1 MSRYDKIKD
10 LYREKQTFA
19 ARTIIAAIA
28 ALLMAAILGGRLFN
42 LQVLQQSYYA
52 TRADEN
58 RMRLMA
64 VAPVRGLIYDRNG
77 AVLAQNTPAFVLEI
91 VPEQVKD
98 LDPTLKRLSELVRL
112 DETDIARFKE
122 RVRKSPRYRGVPLRT
137 NLSLEEVARFEINR
151 YDFDGVDVTAGLT
164 RSYPLG
170 GTAAHVVG
178 YVGGISEEELRKAPE
193 PAFRGLSQI
202 GKIGVEKSHED
213 ELRGEPGAK
222 VIEAN
227 AYGRPLRELDY
238 QQGKPG
244 RNLILTL
251 DAKVQLAAEAALG
264 EYNGAVVAIDP
275 RNGEVIALVS
285 KPGFNPHPFGEGI
298 DTKTYKALLEDINR
312 PLYNRAL
319 QGTYPPGSTVKPFM
333 ALAGLE
339 YETVDAFHE
348 EYCNGHMSLP
358 NSSRKYRCW
367 KRSGHGAVNM
377 AVGVARSC
385 DIYFYNIAI
394 NLGIDRIHAFMDQFG
409 LGRSTEVDL
418 PLEKNGLLPSR
429 EWKRRMRREN
439 WYPGETL
446 NVGIG
451 QGYMSVTPMQLAQI
465 TARMAMRG
473 DGFKPHLVRAEQD
486 PITLATVM
494 REPEALPPILNKH
507 KDAWETVVNA
517 MQQVTM
523 VQGGTAYAVFKDA
536 PYTVAGKTGTAQVAG
551 LKQDEKVAPTQESLP
566 IHLRDHA
573 LFIAF
578 APAENPQ
585 IAVGII
591 AEHGGHGSSVAAPV
605 ARQIMD
611 QYLLG
616 EIRYR
621 MPAPPGTT
629 PAPARV
635 IGPEGAATEPGLSG
649 QPGAVPAVI
658 LPPTEPTA
666 PALNDIDE

>member
-1 MSRYDKIKD
+1 MSRHDKIKD
-10 LYREKQTFA
+10 LYRERRTFGY
-19 ARTIIAAIA
+19 RTLVAAIA
-28 ALLMAAILGGRLFN
+28 CVGMASLLVLRLFD

-52 TRADEN
+52 TRADQN
-58 RMRLMA
+58 RMRLLA

-91 VPEQVKD
+91 VPEQIPGQLKG
-98 LDPTLKRLSELVRL
+98 LDATLERLSRLVRL
-112 DETDIARFKE
+112 DPADIARFKD

-137 NLSLEEVARFEINR
+137 NLSLEEVARFELNR
-151 YDFDGVDVTAGLT
+151 YDFEGVDVTAGLT
-164 RSYPLG
+164 RSYPLA

-178 YVGGISEEELRKAPE
+178 YVGGITEDELRGVAE
-193 PAFRGLSQI
+193 ASYRGVAQI
-202 GKIGVEKSHED
+202 GKVGIEKSHED

-238 QQGKPG
+238 RQGTPG
-244 RNLILTL
+244 RNLILSL

-264 EYNGAVVAIDP
+264 DYNGAVIAIDP

-298 DTKTYKALLEDINR
+298 DAKTYRALLADPNR

-319 QGTYPPGSTVKPFM
+319 QGTYPPGSTIKPFM

-339 YETVDAFHE
+339 YDVVDSHHHE
-348 EYCNGHMSLP
+348 FCGGQMSLP

-367 KRSGHGAVNM
+367 RRSGHGTVDM
-377 AVGVARSC
+377 AGAVARSC
-385 DIYFYNIAI
+385 DIYFYNLAN
-394 NLGIDRIHAFMDQFG
+394 NLGIDRIHSFLDQFG
-409 LGRSTEVDL
+409 LGRTTAIDL
-418 PLEKNGLLPSR
+418 PLEKAGLLPSR
-429 EWKRRMRREN
+429 EWKRRMRKEG

-451 QGYMSVTPMQLAQI
+451 QGYMTVTPLQLAQI

-473 DGFKPHLVRAEQD
+473 GGFAPHLVRAVQD
-486 PITLATVM
+486 PITLET
-494 REPEALPPILNKH
+494 REIPPEPLPPILNH
-507 KDAWETVVNA
+507 HAPDWETVVAA
-517 MQQVTM
+517 MVQVTQ
-523 VQGGTAYAVFKDA
+523 VQGGTAFSVFKDA

-551 LKQDEKVAPTQESLP
+551 LKQDEKVAPRQESLP
-566 IHLRDHA
+566 LHLRDHA
-573 LFIAF
+573 LFVAF
-578 APAENPQ
+578 APADHPQ
-585 IAVGII
+585 IAVGLI
-591 AEHGGHGSSVAAPV
+591 AEHGGHGASVAAPV

-621 MPAPPGTT
+621 PPGT
-629 PAPARV
+629 PASVPANAAVPPPANVSVDDPDEDAPAAD
-635 IGPEGAATEPGLSG
+635 GSG
-649 QPGAVPAVI
+649 G
-658 LPPTEPTA
+658 TA
-666 PALNDIDE
+666 NTTDE